1 MKLLVIKSLCIA
13 MLAGFLCSSPAS
25 RASDQLTLDV
35 SPSNNVLKSDE
46 KQNTW
51 IRVGL
56 KGFRLESDNKRPGV
70 NLAIVL
76 DKSGSMQGEK
86 IQRAREAAIDAIG
99 LLQPSDIV
107 SIITYDSTVNVLV
120 PATKLT
126 DKDDVIA
133 KIQSIGASGNT
144 ALFAGVSKGAAE
156 VRKFLEK
163 ERVNRVILLSD
174 GMANVGPSSP
184 GELGNLGKSLVKENI
199 TVSTLGLGLGY
210 NEDLMVQL
218 AGSSG
223 GNHLFI
229 EDASELADIF
239 RSEFNDALSVVAQEI
254 EIKVNLPEGIRP
266 VRVLGSES
274 DITGQNIVTRLAQ
287 IYSEQDRY
295 IIVEVEVPAHEA
307 NTRLKMATVSVEY
320 ANMKTHEQDKL
331 SGNAGCEFS
340 DDKERIANGINAVV
354 MSDVVAL
361 VSSEQSKL
369 ATNYLDQGNL
379 AKCREVLQSNVHFL
393 NTQAIKC
400 PENEVKLRFLAV
412 QNSIQLD
419 ALSLAES
426 KDDDAAAS
434 RVRKS
439 LRGYQYGVDNQQRS
453 QSPTQNS
460 SSDPATSNPAQAPV
474 RKP

>member
-1 MKLLVIKSLCIA
+1 MRFLILKSLSVCCA
-13 MLAGFLCSSPAS
+13 MGALWLPA
-25 RASDQLTLDV
+25 RAVSDQVQLDV
-35 SPSNNVLKSDE
+35 SPSHNVLPSDQ

-51 IRVGL
+51 IRVGVE
-56 KGFRLESDNKRPGV
+56 GFKLESDKKRPGV

-99 LLQPSDIV
+99 MLQATDII

-126 DKDDVIA
+126 DKEDVIA
-133 KIQSIGASGNT
+133 KINSIGADGNT

-156 VRKFLEK
+156 VRKFLDK

-218 AGSSG
+218 ASSSG

-239 RSEFNDALSVVAQEI
+239 RNEFNDALSVVAQEV
-254 EIKVNLPEGIRP
+254 EISVTLPEGIRP
-266 VRVLGSES
+266 IRALGNES
-274 DITGQNIVTRLAQ
+274 DITGQKVVTRLAQ
-287 IYSEQDRY
+287 IYSQQYRY
-295 IIVEVEVPAHEA
+295 IVIEAEVPASKSD
-307 NTRLKMATVSVEY
+307 TKLDLATVAVTY

-331 SGNAGCEFS
+331 SGSAKCAFS
-340 DDKERIANGINAVV
+340 DNETLVAEGVNRKV
-354 MSDVVAL
+354 MADVVTL

-369 ATNYLDQGNL
+369 ATMFFDQGNL
-379 AKCREVLQSNVHFL
+379 AACRQVLEGNVNFL
-393 NTQAIKC
+393 NVEALKC
-400 PENEVKLRFLAV
+400 PENEVQLKVLAV
-412 QNSIQLD
+412 QNSLQLD
-419 ALSLAES
+419 QLNRAVD
-426 KDDDAAAS
+426 KDDADAANWF
-434 RVRKS
+434 RKS
-439 LRGYQYGVDNQQRS
+439 LRGYQFGVDNQQRS
-453 QSPTQNS
+453 QTPI
-460 SSDPATSNPAQAPV
+460 SNPASGTVIQKES
-474 RKP
+474 KPAVDPKP

>member
-1 MKLLVIKSLCIA
+1 MKPILLKTLCVITLTAFSAGSLSEA
-13 MLAGFLCSSPAS
+13 AS
-25 RASDQLTLDV
+25 GQLKLDV
-35 SPSNNVLKSDE
+35 SPSNSVLKAGA

-56 KGFRLESDNKRPGV
+56 QGFKLESDKKRPGV

-99 LLQPSDIV
+99 LLQPTDIV

-133 KIQSIGASGNT
+133 KIKTIKPNGNT

-156 VRKFLEK
+156 VRKFLDK

-174 GMANVGPSSP
+174 GLANVGPSSP

-218 AGSSG
+218 ASTSG

-229 EDASELADIF
+229 EDASELADVF

-254 EIKVNLPEGIRP
+254 DINVTLPEGIRP
-266 VRVLGSES
+266 IRVLGNEA
-274 DITGQNIVTRLAQ
+274 DITGRKIVTRLAQ
-287 IYSEQDRY
+287 IYSEQDRH
-295 IIVEVEVPAHEA
+295 IVIEVELPASDDGVK
-307 NTRLKMATVSVEY
+307 LSPATVSVTY
-320 ANMKTHEQDKL
+320 ANMKTHEEDKL
-331 SGNAGCEFS
+331 SESAECEFS
-340 DDKERIANGINAVV
+340 NDEELVANGVNRIV
-354 MSDVVAL
+354 MADVVAL

-369 ATNYLDQGNL
+369 ATLYFDQGNL
-379 AKCREVLQSNVHFL
+379 RACRQVLQSNVEYLSFEAL
-393 NTQAIKC
+393 KC
-400 PENEVKLRFLAV
+400 PENESKLNALAI
-412 QNSIQLD
+412 QNSFQLD
-419 ALSLAES
+419 QLSLATS
-426 KDDDAAAS
+426 KNDEAANRA
-434 RVRKS
+434 RKS
-439 LRGYQYGVDNQQRS
+439 LRGYQSEVDNQQRTKS
-453 QSPTQNS
+453 T
-460 SSDPATSNPAQAPV
+460 SD
-474 RKP
+474 KK